1 MGFIK
6 DNTNTFEVYLT
17 PLGKEKFF
25 NGGFKD
31 SAIYFSVCDSDS
43 NYDIFSPNPNRIL
56 PYDYGKVYSY
66 NDIVVDGNGI
76 YYRYKNATSAS
87 GYIPST
93 TPTVWEKIILFD
105 PTVITTQAIPTIN
118 HNGTKLTSLGNGIGG
133 ADDYVNDVFVQVPLR
148 GKVADNIEY
157 RRALLG
163 TRQTTQKDYIM
174 QEPDINTN
182 QTLNVI
188 TYINI

>member
-17 PLGKEKFF
+17 DLGKEKFF

-31 SAIYFSVCDSDS
+31 SVVYFSVCDGDS
-43 NYDIFSPNPNRIL
+43 NYDIFSPSSQQIL
-56 PYDYGKVYSY
+56 TYSASTVYSY
-66 NDIVVDGNGI
+66 NDIVKYGDLF
-76 YYRYKNATSAS
+76 YRYKSATSAS
-87 GYIPST
+87 GILPT
-93 TPTVWEKIILFD
+93 TSGTWDQIVLFN
-105 PTVITTQAIPTIN
+105 PTVITPQPIPTIN
-118 HNGTKLTSLGNGIGG
+118 HHGTRSTSLGNASGTIS
-133 ADDYVNDVFVQVPLR
+133 DDYINDVFVQVPLR
-148 GKVADNIEY
+148 GKVSDNIEY

-163 TRQTTQKDYIM
+163 TRQTTQRDYIM
-174 QEPDINTN
+174 QEPDIDTN

>member
-17 PLGKEKFF
+17 DLGKEKFF

-31 SAIYFSVCDSDS
+31 SAVYFSVCDSDS
-43 NYDIFSPNPNRIL
+43 NYEIFSPNINNIL
-56 PYDYGKVYSY
+56 DYSSTKTYTSG
-66 NDIVVDGNGI
+66 DVVRYFSNF
-76 YYRYKNATSAS
+76 YRYKTAAGS
-87 GYIPST
+87 GYAPT
-93 TPTVWEKIILFD
+93 TQAYWDKIILFD
-105 PTVITTQAIPTIN
+105 PTIIATQPIPTIN
-118 HNGTKLTSLGNGIGG
+118 HDGTRLTSLGNGANGN
-133 ADDYVNDVFVQVPLR
+133 DDYINDVFVQVPLR

-163 TRQTTQKDYIM
+163 TRQKTQKDYIM

-182 QTLNVI
+182 QSLNVI

>member
-31 SAIYFSVCDSDS
+31 SAIYFSVCDGDS
-43 NYDIFSPNPNRIL
+43 NYQIFLPDRYNIL
-56 PYDYGKVYSY
+56 PYDYGKIYSY
-66 NDIVVDGNGI
+66 NDIVVINDI
-76 YYRYKNATSAS
+76 YYRYKNATPAS
-87 GYIPST
+87 GIIPST
-93 TPTVWEKIILFD
+93 TPNTWEVIILFD
-105 PTVITTQAIPTIN
+105 PRVIETQPIPTIN
-118 HNGTKLTSLGNGIGG
+118 HDGTRLTSLGNGIGG
-133 ADDYVNDVFVQVPLR
+133 ADDYINDVFVQVPLR
-148 GKVADNIEY
+148 GKISDNIEY

-163 TRQTTQKDYIM
+163 TRQTTQRDYIM

-182 QTLNVI
+182 QTLNVL

>member
-17 PLGKEKFF
+17 DLGKEKFF

-31 SAIYFSVCDSDS
+31 SVTYFSICDGDS
-43 NYDIFSPNPNRIL
+43 NYEIFSPSSQEIL
-56 PYDYGKVYSY
+56 TYSSSTVYSY
-66 NDIVVDGNGI
+66 NNIVKFGGLF
-76 YYRYKNATSAS
+76 YRYKSGTPAS
-87 GYIPST
+87 GISPTTSST
-93 TPTVWEKIILFD
+93 WDQIVLFN
-105 PTVITTQAIPTIN
+105 PTVITTQPIPTIN
-118 HNGTKLTSLGNGIGG
+118 HYGTRTTSLGNSSGTLS
-133 ADDYVNDVFVQVPLR
+133 DDYINDVFVQVPLR
-148 GKVADNIEY
+148 GKVSDNIEY

-163 TRQTTQKDYIM
+163 TRQTTQRDYIM
-174 QEPDINTN
+174 QEPDIDTN

>member
-31 SAIYFSVCDSDS
+31 SAIYFSVCDGDS
-43 NYDIFSPNPNRIL
+43 NYEIFSPNPHRVL

-66 NDIVVDGNGI
+66 NDIVVINNI
-76 YYRYKNATSAS
+76 YYRYKNSTPAS
-87 GYIPST
+87 GVIPAI
-93 TPTVWEKIILFD
+93 TPNTWEVITLFD
-105 PTVITTQAIPTIN
+105 PTVIETQAIPTIN
-118 HNGTKLTSLGNGIGG
+118 HDGTKLTSLGNGSGNVS
-133 ADDYVNDVFVQVPLR
+133 DDYINDVFVQVPLR
-148 GKVADNIEY
+148 GKVSDNIEY

-163 TRQTTQKDYIM
+163 TRQTTQRDYIM

>member
-17 PLGKEKFF
+17 DLGKEKFF

-31 SAIYFSVCDSDS
+31 SVVYFSVSDGDS
-43 NYDIFSPNPNRIL
+43 NYDIFSPSSQQIL
-56 PYDYGKVYSY
+56 TYSASTVYSY
-66 NDIVVDGNGI
+66 NDIVKYGDFF
-76 YYRYKNATSAS
+76 YRYKSATSAS
-87 GYIPST
+87 GILPT
-93 TPTVWEKIILFD
+93 TSGTWDQIVLFN
-105 PTVITTQAIPTIN
+105 PTVITPQPIPTIN
-118 HNGTKLTSLGNGIGG
+118 HHGARSTSLGNASGTIS
-133 ADDYVNDVFVQVPLR
+133 DDYINDVFVQVPLR
-148 GKVADNIEY
+148 GKVSDNIEY

-163 TRQTTQKDYIM
+163 TRQTTQRDYIM
-174 QEPDINTN
+174 QEPDIDTN

>member
-17 PLGKEKFF
+17 DLGKEKFF

-31 SAIYFSVCDSDS
+31 SVVYFSVCDGDS
-43 NYDIFSPNPNRIL
+43 NYQIFEPNMHNVL
-56 PYDYGKVYSY
+56 TYNASTTY
-66 NDIVVDGNGI
+66 NDGDIVLYSGN
-76 YYRYKNATSAS
+76 YYRYKYSS
-87 GYIPST
+87 GSGH
-93 TPTVWEKIILFD
+93 TPTNQTYWDKVILFD
-105 PTVITTQAIPTIN
+105 PTVIDTQPIPTIN
-118 HNGTKLTSLGNGIGG
+118 HNGTRLTSLGNGVNGS
-133 ADDYVNDVFVQVPLR
+133 DDYINDVFVQVPLR

-163 TRQTTQKDYIM
+163 TRQTTQRSYVM

-182 QTLNVI
+182 QTLNVL